1 MVKIQLDLGVL
12 PRYLVKTQCPWKISP
27 PQCQHWVQPT
37 AHGVGAALGATELP
51 VVHIS
56 PVVPTLVLPEN
67 RCQLIR
73 YINMHRYKK
82 LKH

>member
-1 MVKIQLDLGVL
+1 MDKIQLDPDVL
-12 PRYLVKTQCPWKISP
+12 PRYLVKTQCPWKILP

-37 AHGVGAALGATELP
+37 AHGVALGATELP

-56 PVVPTLVLPEN
+56 LVVQTLDPQEN
-67 RCQLIR
+67 RCQLIH
-73 YINMHRYKK
+73 YINMHRYEK

>member
-27 PQCQHWVQPT
+27 PQCQHWVQLI
-37 AHGVGAALGATELP
+37 AHGVGVALGATELP

-56 PVVPTLVLPEN
+56 PVVPTLVLQEN
-67 RCQLIR
+67 QCQLIR